1 MAVTKIET
9 KYSVRDGGHYSPA
22 TLWND
27 TIYISGQLSVDP
39 ETGKS
44 PEGLREQARQALRN
58 LNTVL
63 EAAGAGRDDVLM
75 CRVYLPDV
83 AYWGVLNEEYAAFFG
98 AHKPAR
104 VVVPTGPLYGGCLVE
119 IEAVAQRK
127 EKGEKE

>member
-1 MAVTKIET
+1 MSSR
-9 KYSVRDGGHYSPA
+9 Y
-22 TLWND
+22 
-27 TIYISGQLSVDP
+27 
-39 ETGKS
+39 
-44 PEGLREQARQALRN
+44 
-58 LNTVL
+58 
-63 EAAGAGRDDVLM
+63 DVLM